1 MARAWIEDLWLTD
14 ATVTMPDGS
23 VVKTPPSAA
32 MKRSLAAHPDDPLKA
47 RVPQEYRTARYG
59 KGKRWRVNWRAAC
72 PDGVTKKKTKAF
84 SDYKNAESFVA
95 AMEDDIRAGRYID
108 PRDGERRFG
117 DVAQL
122 WLAAQGNVKGSTYN
136 RYTRE
141 LKYYIYPRWQHVA
154 IASITQDDVIAWV
167 HALQQ
172 ATAPVNFNT
181 ARRPHPLGPSSIRN
195 IVKVIFGGILKFA
208 ADPHRRWILFNPV
221 DGIKLPK
228 AATNQTRIYLTMNEI
243 MAIAD
248 AAATVTSPKTHQ
260 QLGGLADRLMIL
272 TMGLT
277 GLRPGEAIA
286 LRVGDIDVPARR
298 INVTKTVSEEQ
309 ETGLPIETTPKS
321 CRPRKVPIPLSLLNE
336 LKPLLDGRS
345 DDEYLF
351 TSKRNCRISLNT
363 WRARIWKPAIA
374 AVGLDDVEGLSIK
387 TLRHSY
393 ASIAIAHGTDVK
405 ALQTSMGH
413 ASAAMTLDVYA
424 DLWPDR
430 LDVVNDAIDAAYM
443 AMNQPEQ

>member
-1 MARAWIEDLWLTD
+1 MDDLDDLPDLVAIIDEIAVAVGGVAGVVEDRGCGRCLGFRLDAGIRVRLASLREVLMARAWIEDLWLTD

-23 VVKTPPSAA
+23 VVKMPPSAA
-32 MKRSLAAHPDDPLKA
+32 VKRSLAAHPDDPLKA
-47 RVPQEYRTARYG
+47 RVPREYRTARYG
-59 KGKRWRVNWRAAC
+59 KGKRWRVNWRVAR
-72 PDGVTKKKTKAF
+72 PDGVVRKTTKAF
-84 SDYKNAESFVA
+84 ADYKDAEAFVA

-122 WLAAQGNVKGSTYN
+122 WLAAQGNVKGATYN

-228 AATNQTRIYLTMNEI
+228 AASNQARVYLTMNEI

-248 AAATVTSPKTHQ
+248 AAATVTSSKHTSNSE
-260 QLGGLADRLMIL
+260 DSR
-272 TMGLT
+272 
-277 GLRPGEAIA
+277 IA
-286 LRVGDIDVPARR
+286 
-298 INVTKTVSEEQ
+298 S
-309 ETGLPIETTPKS
+309 
-321 CRPRKVPIPLSLLNE
+321 
-336 LKPLLDGRS
+336 
-345 DDEYLF
+345 
-351 TSKRNCRISLNT
+351 
-363 WRARIWKPAIA
+363 
-374 AVGLDDVEGLSIK
+374 
-387 TLRHSY
+387 
-393 ASIAIAHGTDVK
+393 
-405 ALQTSMGH
+405 
-413 ASAAMTLDVYA
+413 
-424 DLWPDR
+424 
-430 LDVVNDAIDAAYM
+430 
-443 AMNQPEQ
+443 